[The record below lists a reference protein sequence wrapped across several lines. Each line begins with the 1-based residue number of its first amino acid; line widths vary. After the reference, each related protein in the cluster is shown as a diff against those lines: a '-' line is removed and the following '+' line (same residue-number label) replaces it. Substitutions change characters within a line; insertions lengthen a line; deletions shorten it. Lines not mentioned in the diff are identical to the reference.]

1 MVKVAGVRFRT
12 AGKLYHFAPG
22 DLEIN
27 CGDEVI
33 VETAR
38 GIEFGQVKGPI
49 RDLPEKEVVQ
59 PLKKIL
65 RIADENDKKKNQ
77 DNLDKRADAMAK
89 CKEKIAVHELDMK
102 LVDAEYTFD
111 NNKIVFYF
119 TSDGRVDF
127 RELVKDLA
135 GVFKKRIE
143 LRQVGVRDEAKLL
156 GGIGTCGRG
165 LCCKEWLQD
174 FDPVSIKMAKVQNM
188 SLNPTKISGSCGRL
202 MCCLKYENANYQ
214 KMKKGMPNV
223 GEIVDTPEGPAK
235 VMDANILLNQVKT
248 RLVLEEK
255 DDDGREKLSP
265 DLMVYEK
272 EDVYRKKKPNKK
284 KEKIENVDNEIEEV
298 LADELVDLLKDE

>member
-12 AGKLYHFAPG
+12 AGKLYHFDPG
-22 DLEIN
+22 NLEIKS
-27 CGDEVI
+27 GDDVI

-38 GIEFGQVKGPI
+38 GIEFGTVKGPI
-49 RDLPEKEVVQ
+49 RDIPEKEVVQ
-59 PLKKIL
+59 PLKKIQ
-65 RIADENDKKKNQ
+65 RIADQKDKDRNSEN
-77 DNLDKRADAMAK
+77 LEKRSTAIRT
-89 CKEKIAVHELDMK
+89 CKEKILKHELDMK

-156 GGIGTCGRG
+156 GGMGTCGKE
-165 LCCKEWLQD
+165 LCCKQWLQD
-174 FDPVSIKMAKVQNM
+174 FDPVSIKMAKVQNL

-202 MCCLKYENANYQ
+202 MCCLKYENENYQ

-235 VMDANILLNQVKT
+235 VVDANILLNQVKT
-248 RLVLEEK
+248 RLIVEE
-255 DDDGREKLSP
+255 RTEESSEKLSP
-265 DLMVYEK
+265 DLKLYAK
-272 EDVYRKKKPNKK
+272 EDVFRKKKHGGKK
-284 KEKIENVDNEIEEV
+284 SKVESVTEEIEEA
-298 LADELVDLLKDE
+298 LADDIIDILKDE

>member
-12 AGKLYHFAPG
+12 AGKLYYFDPG
-22 DLEIN
+22 VLEIT
-27 CGDEVI
+27 CGEDVV

-38 GIEFGQVKGPI
+38 GIEFGKVKGPV
-49 RDLPEKEVVQ
+49 RDVPEKDIVQ
-59 PLKKIL
+59 PLKKII
-65 RIADENDKKKNQ
+65 RIADEKDKKKNE
-77 DNLDKRADAMAK
+77 DNLSKREDAMIK
-89 CKEKIAVHELDMK
+89 CKEKITKHELDMK

-156 GGIGTCGRG
+156 GGIGTCGRA
-165 LCCKEWLQD
+165 LCCKQWLQD
-174 FDPVSIKMAKVQNM
+174 FDPVSIKMAKVQNL
-188 SLNPTKISGSCGRL
+188 SLNPTKISGACGRL
-202 MCCLKYENANYQ
+202 MCCLKYENDNYQ

-223 GEIVDTPEGPAK
+223 GEIVKTPEGDAR

-248 RLVLEEK
+248 RLILEGKTDENP
-255 DDDGREKLSP
+255 EKLSS
-265 DLMVYEK
+265 DLMLYAK
-272 EDVYRKKKPNKK
+272 EDVFRKKKPGGKK
-284 KEKIENVDNEIEEV
+284 NKIESVSDEIEEA
-298 LADELVDLLKDE
+298 LADDIIGILKDE

>member
-1 MVKVAGVRFRT
+1 MVKIAGVRFRT
-12 AGKLYHFAPG
+12 AGKIYHFDPNN
-22 DLEIN
+22 LEIN
-27 CGDEVI
+27 NGDDVI

-38 GIEFGQVKGPI
+38 GIEFGTVKGPV
-49 RDLPEKEVVQ
+49 RDIPEKEVAH

-65 RIADENDKKKNQ
+65 RVANDKDKEKNQ
-77 DNLDKRADAMAK
+77 DNLDKRADAIKA
-89 CKEKIAVHELDMK
+89 CKEKIVKHELDMK

-156 GGIGTCGRG
+156 GGIGTCGKD
-165 LCCKEWLQD
+165 LCCKQWLQD
-174 FDPVSIKMAKVQNM
+174 FDPVSIKMAKIQNL

-214 KMKKGMPNV
+214 KMKKGMPNIS
-223 GEIVDTPEGPAK
+223 EIVDTPEGPAK

-248 RLVLEEK
+248 RLIVEEK
-255 DDDGREKLSP
+255 TEDSQEKLSP
-265 DLMVYEK
+265 DLKIYAK
-272 EDVYRKKKPNKK
+272 EDVYRRKKHGGKK
-284 KEKIENVDNEIEEV
+284 GGMESVSNEIEEA
-298 LADELVDLLKDE
+298 LADDIIDIIKDE